1 MLLLCV
7 MTIAIYMHTNTLMF
21 SGLRLCVPLMWVL
34 TISLT
39 FAAASQILQSS
50 LDSLSLQL
58 WLTEHSSTHLIVN
71 QNINDIVDTFA
82 YLVDQSTDVICPV
95 VVNQ

>member
-7 MTIAIYMHTNTLMF
+7 MTIAISMHTKTLMF

-58 WLTEHSSTHLIVN
+58 WLTEHSSTHNRVN
-71 QNINDIVDTFA
+71 QSINENIDTIV
-82 YLVDQSTDVICPV
+82 YLVDQSTDVDLSCF
-95 VVNQ
+95 VN

>member
-1 MLLLCV
+1 
-7 MTIAIYMHTNTLMF
+7 MHTKPLMYP
-21 SGLRLCVPLMWVL
+21 GLRLCVPSMWVL

-39 FAAASQILQSS
+39 FAAASQTSQAS

-82 YLVDQSTDVICPV
+82 YLVDQSTEVDLSCF
-95 VVNQ
+95 VN